1 MGINVCKQLTANYY
15 SKIRN
20 ICSKYMGDLAF
31 SPPNVA
37 IDNKARLDL
46 PELTKISVV
55 ATYVASYNHPNT
67 DKRYFMKVCSV

>member
-1 MGINVCKQLTANYY
+1 
-15 SKIRN
+15 
-20 ICSKYMGDLAF
+20 MGDLAF